1 VKYVA
6 GYNQP
11 GYLPESDPEEF
22 DSWDEAWRYIIGEI
36 KRAEDDAGDSGD
48 EELAEDLAAFAE
60 DVNLNTRD
68 EPFAD
73 LGPDGYVYWVAEE

>member
-1 VKYVA
+1 MSFTA

-22 DSWDEAWRYIIGEI
+22 DTWDEAWRFILHHI
-36 KRAEDDAGDSGD
+36 KDAEDDAADSGD

-60 DVNLNTRD
+60 EVNLNIRGED
-68 EPFAD
+68 FAD
-73 LGPDGYVYWVAEE
+73 LGPDGYVYWVTEN